1 MNISFIGG
9 GIMAEAIIKGILN
22 SDVIA
27 SSKIS
32 IGEISKERRKYLE
45 NTYKIK

>member
-32 IGEISKERRKYLE
+32 IGEI
-45 NTYKIK
+45 T